1 MAMGYWKR
9 AMKSTVGLVVVSTS
23 RSRAGGWVS
32 PRRCDRSVLALWT
45 IPHGLSSRFYARRM
59 SVFGG
64 LGPLLQV
71 DQTTF
76 YQQDTGFVDSQGRSI
91 VVHRGLDA
99 RHPGQFEQQ
108 AFIADPNGPFKGPYR
123 LAPELP
129 GCSLNTGEE
138 REIQPTATS
147 PNGYGHCSM

>member
-1 MAMGYWKR
+1 
-9 AMKSTVGLVVVSTS
+9 
-23 RSRAGGWVS
+23 
-32 PRRCDRSVLALWT
+32 VLALWT

-138 REIQPTATS
+138 REIQPIATS
-147 PNGYGHCSM
+147 PNGVRALLYVTCNEPGEREGGRAGSQYFIRYKA